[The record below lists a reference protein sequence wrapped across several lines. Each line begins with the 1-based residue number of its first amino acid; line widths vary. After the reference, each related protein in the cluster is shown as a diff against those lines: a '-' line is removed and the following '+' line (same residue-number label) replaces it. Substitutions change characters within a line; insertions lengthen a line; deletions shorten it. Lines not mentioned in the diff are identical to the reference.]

1 MFLSFCYFSWKRPI
15 KSLICVHIKAVR
27 ALRGDLAVFFYYNK
41 YNNHS
46 VNHII
51 YGSYMENN
59 EVIKSFKDFQKKSRK
74 KYKALIDDI
83 KNNKKY
89 VAGDQYSKSDIEILG
104 NDRTENQ
111 LNIVKNA
118 IRTITNTYRESTYR
132 WDVTDTTTNKKS
144 DTLNQFGINFLEDPD
159 NDTAIVE
166 ALESSVAFGLGVLV
180 LTTDYNVD
188 GTPEPVLYSIK
199 DIEHVYLDADISKTN
214 GSDACAAAIV
224 ELKSRKWVES
234 NYGIDISAIDK
245 PAVDIE
251 QEYDRKEYMPLVT
264 YWTKTKGQVVCY
276 KMIGN
281 EIIEEIPLPMTY
293 IPVIPVFGEKTILDD
308 EWSWTGIVNQMK
320 GVQKLINYAYSNI
333 LVRLATSPKNVWL
346 GESESI
352 EGNEKYYRDSNKTLN
367 PLLIYNKWSAD
378 GKREL
383 EAPQRM
389 SNEIQLG
396 DVGEMFSQ
404 SLQMVNAIIGIPAV
418 GLESEV
424 EKSATEVL
432 TAEKTFQN
440 NVRAYIYNLKASLK
454 VVGMCLFELVQGQQ
468 LFGSIKINMI
478 QGPEEGL
485 KKQEARVILQQ
496 MAPLLTEPQDQR
508 KLLMAMA
515 NVEDDNQYIKTLVE
529 ILQPMPTQQEMKDQ
543 ELINQANEE
552 IKSRDAQIAQ
562 LTKELED
569 TKRQIELKGYS
580 LDREVTLTQLKHEQE
595 LQKMLLQHRLEGQL
609 TDKDLLELA
618 NESEKNQMELEK
630 KAIELDSAERKANA
644 ENIKTASQIALNNS
658 KFDNEMVKQETI
670 KLKNQKQRNEVEN
683 G

>member
-1 MFLSFCYFSWKRPI
+1 MQ
-15 KSLICVHIKAVR
+15 
-27 ALRGDLAVFFYYNK
+27 YNVET
-41 YNNHS
+41 ND
-46 VNHII
+46 II
-51 YGSYMENN
+51 RE
-59 EVIKSFKDFQKKSRK
+59 FKDFQKRSRK
-74 KYKALIDDI
+74 KWKKTIDRI
-83 KNNKKY
+83 KDERKFLS
-89 VAGDQYSKSDIEILG
+89 GDQYSKEDIDILG
-104 NDRTENQ
+104 KDRAENK

-118 IRTITNTYRESTYR
+118 IRTIANTYRESTYR
-132 WDVTDTTTNKKS
+132 WDVIDTATNKKS
-144 DTLNQFGINFLEDPD
+144 EILNQFGINFLEDPD
-159 NDTAIVE
+159 NDTAITE
-166 ALESSVAFGLGVLV
+166 TLENAVAFGLGVFV
-180 LTTDYNVD
+180 VTTDYNID
-188 GTPEPVLYSIK
+188 GNPEPVLYNVKELSNL
-199 DIEHVYLDADISKTN
+199 YLDPDISKTN
-214 GSDACAAAIV
+214 GADATAAAIV
-224 ELKSRKWVES
+224 ELKTRKWVEK
-234 NYGIDISAIDK
+234 NYGIDISTVDA
-245 PAVDIE
+245 PTVDIDDD
-251 QEYDRKEYMPLVT
+251 YDRKEYMPLVT
-264 YWTKTKGQVVCY
+264 YWSKEDGGVNCY
-276 KMIGN
+276 RMIGN
-281 EIIEEIPLPMTY
+281 DIVDTISLPITY
-293 IPVIPVFGEKTILDD
+293 IPVVPVFGEKSFEDD

-569 TKRQIELKGYS
+569 TKRQIELKGYALEREFTLENFKHRNELEKMILQS
-580 LDREVTLTQLKHEQE
+580 KLD
-595 LQKMLLQHRLEGQL
+595 GQL
-609 TDKDLLELA
+609 SDKDLAGMAQEQEIKKMEIEKEGLKM
-618 NESEKNQMELEK
+618 ESQAMKTMADTK
-630 KAIELDSAERKANA
+630 KAENDVKVSDAKARLA
-644 ENIKTASQIALNNS
+644 ENKAEETNAKTFDRIIKES
-658 KFDNEMVKQETI
+658 K
-670 KLKNQKQRNEVEN
+670 
-683 G
+683 

>member
-1 MFLSFCYFSWKRPI
+1 MEFTEENTSIIKEFRDFS
-15 KSLICVHIKAVR
+15 
-27 ALRGDLAVFFYYNK
+27 
-41 YNNHS
+41 
-46 VNHII
+46 
-51 YGSYMENN
+51 
-59 EVIKSFKDFQKKSRK
+59 KKSRK
-74 KYKALIDDI
+74 KYKALINDI
-83 KNNKKY
+83 KENKKY
-89 VAGDQYSKSDIEILG
+89 VSGDQYSKSDIEILG
-104 NDRTENQ
+104 KDRTENQ
-111 LNIVKNA
+111 LNVVKNA

-144 DTLNQFGINFLEDPD
+144 EILNQFGINFLEDPD

-188 GTPEPVLYSIK
+188 GNPEPVLYSIK
-199 DIEHVYLDADISKTN
+199 DIENVYLDPDISKTN

-234 NYGIDISAIDK
+234 NYGIDISTIDK
-245 PAVDIE
+245 PEVDIE
-251 QEYDRKEYMPLVT
+251 QDYDRKEYMPLVT
-264 YWTKTKGQVVCY
+264 YWSKTKGQVVCY
-276 KMIGN
+276 RMIGN
-281 EIIEEIPLPMTY
+281 EIVEEIPLTMTY

-352 EGNEKYYRDSNKTLN
+352 EGNEKYFRDSNKTLN

-383 EAPQRM
+383 EAPQRL

-404 SLQMVNAIIGIPAV
+404 SLQMVNNVIGIPAV

-440 NVRAYIYNLKASLK
+440 NIRAYIYNLKASLK
-454 VVGMCLFELVQGQQ
+454 VIGMCLFELVQGQP

-508 KLLMAMA
+508 KLLLAMA
-515 NVEDDNQYIKTLVE
+515 NVEDDNQYVRTLVE
-529 ILQPMPTQQEMKDQ
+529 ILQPMPTQQELQDQ
-543 ELINQANEE
+543 EIINQANSE
-552 IKSRDAQIAQ
+552 IKQRDMQIAQ
-562 LTKELED
+562 LSKELED
-569 TKRQIELKGYS
+569 TKRQIELKGYA
-580 LDREVTLTQLKHEQE
+580 LEREFTLEEFKHKNE
-595 LQKMLLQHRLEGQL
+595 LEKMILQSKLEGQIS
-609 TDKDLLELA
+609 DKDLMEMA
-618 NESEKNQMELEK
+618 KEQEIQKMEIEKEGMKMESQAMKTMADAK
-630 KAIELDSAERKANA
+630 KAE
-644 ENIKTASQIALNNS
+644 
-658 KFDNEMVKQETI
+658 
-670 KLKNQKQRNEVEN
+670 NEVKVSDAKAKLAESKAKETHAKTVN
-683 G
+683 KIIKESK

>member
-1 MFLSFCYFSWKRPI
+1 MK
-15 KSLICVHIKAVR
+15 
-27 ALRGDLAVFFYYNK
+27 
-41 YNNHS
+41 NN
-46 VNHII
+46 VETNDII
-51 YGSYMENN
+51 SE
-59 EVIKSFKDFQKKSRK
+59 FKDFQKRSRK
-74 KYKALIDDI
+74 KWKKTIDRI
-83 KNNKKY
+83 KDERKFLS
-89 VAGDQYSKSDIEILG
+89 GDQYSKEDIDILG
-104 NDRTENQ
+104 KDRAANK
-111 LNIVKNA
+111 LNVVKNA
-118 IRTITNTYRESTYR
+118 IRTIANTYRESTYR
-132 WDVTDTTTNKKS
+132 WDVIDTATNKKS
-144 DTLNQFGINFLEDPD
+144 EILNQFGINFLEDPD
-159 NDTAIVE
+159 NDTAITE
-166 ALESSVAFGLGVLV
+166 TLENAVAFGLGVFV
-180 LTTDYNVD
+180 VTTDYNID
-188 GTPEPVLYSIK
+188 GNPEPVLYNVKELSNL
-199 DIEHVYLDADISKTN
+199 YLDPDISKTN
-214 GSDACAAAIV
+214 GADATAAAIV
-224 ELKSRKWVES
+224 ELKTRKWVEK
-234 NYGIDISAIDK
+234 NYGIDISTVDA
-245 PAVDIE
+245 PTVDIDDD
-251 QEYDRKEYMPLVT
+251 YDRKEYMPLVT
-264 YWTKTKGQVVCY
+264 YWSKEDGGVNCY
-276 KMIGN
+276 RMIGN
-281 EIIEEIPLPMTY
+281 DIVDTISLPISY
-293 IPVIPVFGEKTILDD
+293 IPVVPVFGEKSFEDD

-562 LTKELED
+562 LTKELEE
-569 TKRQIELKGYS
+569 TKRQIELKGYALEREFTLENFKHRNELEKMILQS
-580 LDREVTLTQLKHEQE
+580 KLD
-595 LQKMLLQHRLEGQL
+595 GQL
-609 TDKDLLELA
+609 SDKDLAGMAQEQEIKKMEIEKEGLKM
-618 NESEKNQMELEK
+618 ESQAMKTMADTK
-630 KAIELDSAERKANA
+630 KAENDVKVSDAKARLA
-644 ENIKTASQIALNNS
+644 ENKAEETSAKTFDRIIKES
-658 KFDNEMVKQETI
+658 
-670 KLKNQKQRNEVEN
+670 R
-683 G
+683 

>member
-1 MFLSFCYFSWKRPI
+1 M
-15 KSLICVHIKAVR
+15 
-27 ALRGDLAVFFYYNK
+27 
-41 YNNHS
+41 
-46 VNHII
+46 
-51 YGSYMENN
+51 
-59 EVIKSFKDFQKKSRK
+59 IKSFKDFQKKSRK

-188 GTPEPVLYSIK
+188 GNPEPVLYSIK
-199 DIEHVYLDADISKTN
+199 DIENVYLDPDISKTN

-234 NYGIDISAIDK
+234 NYGIDISTIDK
-245 PAVDIE
+245 PNVDIE

-264 YWTKTKGQVVCY
+264 YWTKTKGQVVCC

-281 EIIEEIPLPMTY
+281 EILEEIPLPMTY

-543 ELINQANEE
+543 EIITQANEE

-562 LTKELED
+562 LTKELEEA
-569 TKRQIELKGYS
+569 KRQIELKGYALEREFTLENFKHRNELEKMILQS
-580 LDREVTLTQLKHEQE
+580 KLD
-595 LQKMLLQHRLEGQL
+595 GQL
-609 TDKDLLELA
+609 SDKDLVGMAQEQEIKKMEIEKEGMKM
-618 NESEKNQMELEK
+618 ESQAMKTMADTK
-630 KAIELDSAERKANA
+630 KAENDVKVSDAKARLA
-644 ENIKTASQIALNNS
+644 ENKAEETNAKTFDRIIKES
-658 KFDNEMVKQETI
+658 
-670 KLKNQKQRNEVEN
+670 R
-683 G
+683 

>member
-1 MFLSFCYFSWKRPI
+1 MEFTE
-15 KSLICVHIKAVR
+15 
-27 ALRGDLAVFFYYNK
+27 D
-41 YNNHS
+41 NN
-46 VNHII
+46 N
-51 YGSYMENN
+51 
-59 EVIKSFKDFQKKSRK
+59 VIKEFKDFSKKSRK
-74 KYKALIDDI
+74 KYKALINDI
-83 KNNKKY
+83 KDNKKY
-89 VAGDQYSKSDIEILG
+89 VSGDQYSKSDIEILG
-104 NDRTENQ
+104 KDRTENQ
-111 LNIVKNA
+111 LNVVKNA

-144 DTLNQFGINFLEDPD
+144 EILNQFGINFLEDPD

-180 LTTDYNVD
+180 ITTDYNVD

-199 DIEHVYLDADISKTN
+199 DLENVFLDPDISKTN

-234 NYGIDISAIDK
+234 NYGIDISTIDK
-245 PAVDIE
+245 PEVDIE
-251 QEYDRKEYMPLVT
+251 QDYDRKEYMPLVT
-264 YWTKTKGQVVCY
+264 YWTKTKGQVICY
-276 KMIGN
+276 RMIGN
-281 EIIEEIPLPMTY
+281 EIVEEIPLSMTY

-352 EGNEKYYRDSNKTLN
+352 EGNEKYFRDSNKTLN

-383 EAPQRM
+383 EAPQRL

-404 SLQMVNAIIGIPAV
+404 SLQMVNNVIGIPAV

-440 NVRAYIYNLKASLK
+440 NIRAYIYNLKASLK
-454 VVGMCLFELVQGQQ
+454 VVGMCLFELVQGQP

-508 KLLMAMA
+508 KLLLAMA
-515 NVEDDNQYIKTLVE
+515 NVEDDNQYVRTLVE
-529 ILQPMPTQQEMKDQ
+529 ILQPMPTAQEMQDQ
-543 ELINQANEE
+543 EIINQANSE
-552 IKSRDAQIAQ
+552 IKQRDMQIAQ
-562 LTKELED
+562 LSKELED
-569 TKRQIELKGYS
+569 TKRQIELKGYA
-580 LDREVTLTQLKHEQE
+580 LEREFTLEEFKHRNE
-595 LQKMLLQHRLEGQL
+595 LEKMILQSKLEGQIS
-609 TDKDLLELA
+609 DKDLMEMA
-618 NESEKNQMELEK
+618 KEQEIQKMEIEKEGMKMESQAMKTMADTK
-630 KAIELDSAERKANA
+630 KAE
-644 ENIKTASQIALNNS
+644 
-658 KFDNEMVKQETI
+658 
-670 KLKNQKQRNEVEN
+670 NEVKVSNAKAKLAESKAKETHAKTVN
-683 G
+683 RIIKESK

>member
-1 MFLSFCYFSWKRPI
+1 MEFTEENTSIIKEFRDFS
-15 KSLICVHIKAVR
+15 
-27 ALRGDLAVFFYYNK
+27 
-41 YNNHS
+41 
-46 VNHII
+46 
-51 YGSYMENN
+51 
-59 EVIKSFKDFQKKSRK
+59 KKSRK

-89 VAGDQYSKSDIEILG
+89 VSGDQYSKSDIEILG
-104 NDRTENQ
+104 KDRTENQ
-111 LNIVKNA
+111 LNVVKNA

-144 DTLNQFGINFLEDPD
+144 EILNQFGINFLEDPD
-159 NDTAIVE
+159 NDTAIIE

-188 GTPEPVLYSIK
+188 GSPEPVLYSIK
-199 DIEHVYLDADISKTN
+199 DIENVYLDPDISKTN

-234 NYGIDISAIDK
+234 NYGIDISTIDK
-245 PAVDIE
+245 PEVDIE
-251 QEYDRKEYMPLVT
+251 QDYDRKEYMPLVT

-276 KMIGN
+276 RMIGN
-281 EIIEEIPLPMTY
+281 EIVEEIPLTMTY

-383 EAPQRM
+383 EAPQRL

-404 SLQMVNAIIGIPAV
+404 SLQMVNNVIGIPAV

-440 NVRAYIYNLKASLK
+440 NIRAYIYNLKASLK
-454 VVGMCLFELVQGQQ
+454 VIGMCLFELVQGQP
-468 LFGSIKINMI
+468 LFGSIKINMV

-508 KLLMAMA
+508 KLLLAMA
-515 NVEDDNQYIKTLVE
+515 NVEDDNQYVKTLVE
-529 ILQPMPTQQEMKDQ
+529 LLQPMPTAQELQDQ
-543 ELINQANEE
+543 ELINQANTE
-552 IKSRDAQIAQ
+552 IKQRDMQIAQ
-562 LTKELED
+562 LSKELED
-569 TKRQIELKGYS
+569 TKRQIELKGYA
-580 LDREVTLTQLKHEQE
+580 LEREFTLEEFKHKNELEKMILKS
-595 LQKMLLQHRLEGQL
+595 KLEGQISE
-609 TDKDLLELA
+609 KDLMEMA
-618 NESEKNQMELEK
+618 KEQEIQKMEIEKEGMKMESQAMKTMADTK
-630 KAIELDSAERKANA
+630 KAE
-644 ENIKTASQIALNNS
+644 
-658 KFDNEMVKQETI
+658 
-670 KLKNQKQRNEVEN
+670 NEVKVSDAKAKLAESKAKETHAKTVN
-683 G
+683 KIIKESK

>member
-1 MFLSFCYFSWKRPI
+1 MKDN
-15 KSLICVHIKAVR
+15 VETN
-27 ALRGDLAVFFYYNK
+27 D
-41 YNNHS
+41 
-46 VNHII
+46 II
-51 YGSYMENN
+51 RE
-59 EVIKSFKDFQKKSRK
+59 FKDFQKRSRK
-74 KYKALIDDI
+74 KWKKTIDRI
-83 KNNKKY
+83 KDERKFLS
-89 VAGDQYSKSDIEILG
+89 GDQYSKEDIDILG
-104 NDRTENQ
+104 TDRAANK

-118 IRTITNTYRESTYR
+118 IRTIANTYRESTYR
-132 WDVTDTTTNKKS
+132 WDVIDTATNKKS
-144 DTLNQFGINFLEDPD
+144 EILNQFGINFLEDPD
-159 NDTAIVE
+159 NDTAIIE
-166 ALESSVAFGLGVLV
+166 TLENAVAFGLGVFV
-180 LTTDYNVD
+180 VTTDYNID
-188 GTPEPVLYSIK
+188 GNPEPVLYNVKELSNLF
-199 DIEHVYLDADISKTN
+199 LDPDISKTN
-214 GSDACAAAIV
+214 GADATAAAIV
-224 ELKSRKWVES
+224 ELKTRKWVEK
-234 NYGIDISAIDK
+234 NYGIDISTVDT
-245 PAVDIE
+245 PTVDIDDD
-251 QEYDRKEYMPLVT
+251 YDRKEYMPLVT
-264 YWTKTKGQVVCY
+264 YWSKEDGGVNCY
-276 KMIGN
+276 RMIGN
-281 EIIEEIPLPMTY
+281 DIVDTISLPITY
-293 IPVIPVFGEKTILDD
+293 IPVVPVFGEKSFEHD

-569 TKRQIELKGYS
+569 TKRQLELKGYALEREFTLENFKHRNELEKMILQS
-580 LDREVTLTQLKHEQE
+580 KLD
-595 LQKMLLQHRLEGQL
+595 GQL
-609 TDKDLLELA
+609 SDKDLAGMAQEQEIKKMEIEKEGLKM
-618 NESEKNQMELEK
+618 ESQAMKTMADTK
-630 KAIELDSAERKANA
+630 KAENDVKVSDAKARLA
-644 ENIKTASQIALNNS
+644 ENKAEETSAKTFDRIIKES
-658 KFDNEMVKQETI
+658 K
-670 KLKNQKQRNEVEN
+670 
-683 G
+683 

>member
-1 MFLSFCYFSWKRPI
+1 MKDN
-15 KSLICVHIKAVR
+15 VETN
-27 ALRGDLAVFFYYNK
+27 D
-41 YNNHS
+41 
-46 VNHII
+46 II
-51 YGSYMENN
+51 RE
-59 EVIKSFKDFQKKSRK
+59 FKDFQKRSRK
-74 KYKALIDDI
+74 KWKKTIDRI
-83 KNNKKY
+83 KDERKFLS
-89 VAGDQYSKSDIEILG
+89 GDQYSKEDIDILG
-104 NDRTENQ
+104 TDRAANK

-118 IRTITNTYRESTYR
+118 IRTIANTYRESTYR
-132 WDVTDTTTNKKS
+132 WDVIDTATNKKS
-144 DTLNQFGINFLEDPD
+144 EILNQFGINFLEDPD
-159 NDTAIVE
+159 NDTAIIE
-166 ALESSVAFGLGVLV
+166 TLENAVAFGLGVFV
-180 LTTDYNVD
+180 ITTDYNID
-188 GTPEPVLYSIK
+188 GNPEPVLYNVKELSNLF
-199 DIEHVYLDADISKTN
+199 LDPDISKTN
-214 GSDACAAAIV
+214 GADATAAAIV
-224 ELKSRKWVES
+224 ELKTRKWVEK
-234 NYGIDISAIDK
+234 NYGIDISIVDT
-245 PAVDIE
+245 PTVDIDDD
-251 QEYDRKEYMPLVT
+251 YDRKEYMPLVT
-264 YWTKTKGQVVCY
+264 YWSKEDGGVNCY
-276 KMIGN
+276 RMIGN
-281 EIIEEIPLPMTY
+281 DIVDTISLPITY
-293 IPVIPVFGEKTILDD
+293 IPVVPVFGEKSFEDD

-418 GLESEV
+418 GMESEV

-569 TKRQIELKGYS
+569 TKRQIELKGYALEREFTLENFKHRNELEKMILQS
-580 LDREVTLTQLKHEQE
+580 KLD
-595 LQKMLLQHRLEGQL
+595 GQL
-609 TDKDLLELA
+609 SDKDLVGMAQEQEVKKMEIEKEGLKM
-618 NESEKNQMELEK
+618 ESQAMKTMADTK
-630 KAIELDSAERKANA
+630 KAENDIKVSDAKARLA
-644 ENIKTASQIALNNS
+644 ENKAEETNAKTFDRIIKES
-658 KFDNEMVKQETI
+658 K
-670 KLKNQKQRNEVEN
+670 
-683 G
+683 

>member
-1 MFLSFCYFSWKRPI
+1 MK
-15 KSLICVHIKAVR
+15 
-27 ALRGDLAVFFYYNK
+27 
-41 YNNHS
+41 NN
-46 VNHII
+46 VETNDII
-51 YGSYMENN
+51 SE
-59 EVIKSFKDFQKKSRK
+59 FKDFQKRSRK
-74 KYKALIDDI
+74 KWKKTIDRI
-83 KNNKKY
+83 KDERKFLS
-89 VAGDQYSKSDIEILG
+89 GDQYSKEDIDILG
-104 NDRTENQ
+104 KDRAANK
-111 LNIVKNA
+111 LNVVKNA
-118 IRTITNTYRESTYR
+118 IRTIANTYRESTYR
-132 WDVTDTTTNKKS
+132 WDVIDTATNKKS
-144 DTLNQFGINFLEDPD
+144 EILNQFGINFLEDPD
-159 NDTAIVE
+159 NDTAITE
-166 ALESSVAFGLGVLV
+166 TLENAVAFGLGVFV
-180 LTTDYNVD
+180 VTTDYNID
-188 GTPEPVLYSIK
+188 GNPEPVLYNVKELSNL
-199 DIEHVYLDADISKTN
+199 YLDPDISKTN
-214 GSDACAAAIV
+214 GADATAAAIV
-224 ELKSRKWVES
+224 ELKTRKWVEK
-234 NYGIDISAIDK
+234 NYGIDISTVDA
-245 PAVDIE
+245 PTVDIDDD
-251 QEYDRKEYMPLVT
+251 YDRKEYMPLVT
-264 YWTKTKGQVVCY
+264 YWSKEDGGVNCY
-276 KMIGN
+276 RMIGN
-281 EIIEEIPLPMTY
+281 DIVDTISLPISY
-293 IPVIPVFGEKTILDD
+293 IPVVPVFGEKSFEDD

-569 TKRQIELKGYS
+569 TKRQIELKGYALEREFTLENFKHRNELEKMILQS
-580 LDREVTLTQLKHEQE
+580 KLD
-595 LQKMLLQHRLEGQL
+595 GQL
-609 TDKDLLELA
+609 SDKDLAGMAQEQEIKKMEIEKEGLKM
-618 NESEKNQMELEK
+618 ESQAMKTMADTK
-630 KAIELDSAERKANA
+630 KAENDVKVSDAKARLA
-644 ENIKTASQIALNNS
+644 ENKAEETSAKTFDRIIKES
-658 KFDNEMVKQETI
+658 
-670 KLKNQKQRNEVEN
+670 R
-683 G
+683 

>member
-1 MFLSFCYFSWKRPI
+1 
-15 KSLICVHIKAVR
+15 
-27 ALRGDLAVFFYYNK
+27 
-41 YNNHS
+41 
-46 VNHII
+46 
-51 YGSYMENN
+51 MENN

-83 KNNKKY
+83 KSNKKY
-89 VAGDQYSKSDIEILG
+89 VAGDQYSKSDVEILG

-144 DTLNQFGINFLEDPD
+144 ETLNQFGINFLEDPD

-251 QEYDRKEYMPLVT
+251 QEYDRKEYMPMVT

-424 EKSATEVL
+424 EKSATEIL

-569 TKRQIELKGYS
+569 SKRQLELKGYALEREFTLENFKHRNELEKMILQS
-580 LDREVTLTQLKHEQE
+580 KLD
-595 LQKMLLQHRLEGQL
+595 GQL
-609 TDKDLLELA
+609 SDKDLAGMAQEQEIKKMEIEKEGMKM
-618 NESEKNQMELEK
+618 ESQAMKTMADTK
-630 KAIELDSAERKANA
+630 KAENDVKVSDAKARLA
-644 ENIKTASQIALNNS
+644 ENKAEETSAKTFDRIIKES
-658 KFDNEMVKQETI
+658 K
-670 KLKNQKQRNEVEN
+670 
-683 G
+683 

>member
-1 MFLSFCYFSWKRPI
+1 MEFTEDNTSII
-15 KSLICVHIKAVR
+15 K
-27 ALRGDLAVFFYYNK
+27 
-41 YNNHS
+41 
-46 VNHII
+46 
-51 YGSYMENN
+51 E
-59 EVIKSFKDFQKKSRK
+59 FKDFSKKSRK
-74 KYKALIDDI
+74 KYKALINDI
-83 KNNKKY
+83 KENKKY
-89 VAGDQYSKSDIEILG
+89 VSGDQYSKSDIEILG
-104 NDRTENQ
+104 KDRTENQ
-111 LNIVKNA
+111 LNVVKNA

-144 DTLNQFGINFLEDPD
+144 EILNQFGINFLEDPD

-188 GTPEPVLYSIK
+188 GNPEPVLYSIK
-199 DIEHVYLDADISKTN
+199 DIENVYLDPDISKTN

-234 NYGIDISAIDK
+234 NYGIDISTIDK
-245 PAVDIE
+245 PEVDIE
-251 QEYDRKEYMPLVT
+251 QDYDRKEYMPLVT
-264 YWTKTKGQVVCY
+264 YWSKTKGQVVCY
-276 KMIGN
+276 RMIGN
-281 EIIEEIPLPMTY
+281 EIVEEIPLTMTY

-352 EGNEKYYRDSNKTLN
+352 EGNEKYFRDSNKTLN

-383 EAPQRM
+383 EAPQRL

-404 SLQMVNAIIGIPAV
+404 SLQMVNNVIGIPAV

-440 NVRAYIYNLKASLK
+440 NIRAYIYNLKASLK
-454 VVGMCLFELVQGQQ
+454 VIGMCLFELVQGQP

-508 KLLMAMA
+508 KLLLAMA
-515 NVEDDNQYIKTLVE
+515 NVEDDNQYVRTLVE
-529 ILQPMPTQQEMKDQ
+529 ILQPMPTQQELQDQ
-543 ELINQANEE
+543 EIINQANSE
-552 IKSRDAQIAQ
+552 IKQRDMQIAQ
-562 LTKELED
+562 LSKELED
-569 TKRQIELKGYS
+569 TKRQLELKGYA
-580 LDREVTLTQLKHEQE
+580 LEREFTLEEYKHRNE
-595 LQKMLLQHRLEGQL
+595 LEKLILQHKLDGSL
-609 TDKDLLELA
+609 TDKDLMEMA
-618 NESEKNQMELEK
+618 KEQEIQKMEIEKEGMKMESQAMKTMADAK
-630 KAIELDSAERKANA
+630 KAE
-644 ENIKTASQIALNNS
+644 
-658 KFDNEMVKQETI
+658 
-670 KLKNQKQRNEVEN
+670 NEVKVSDAKAKLAESKAKETHAKTVN
-683 G
+683 KIIKESK

>member
-1 MFLSFCYFSWKRPI
+1 MEFTEDNTSII
-15 KSLICVHIKAVR
+15 K
-27 ALRGDLAVFFYYNK
+27 
-41 YNNHS
+41 
-46 VNHII
+46 
-51 YGSYMENN
+51 E
-59 EVIKSFKDFQKKSRK
+59 FKDFSKKSRK

-83 KNNKKY
+83 KDNKKY
-89 VAGDQYSKSDIEILG
+89 VSGDQYSKSDIEILG
-104 NDRTENQ
+104 KDRTENQ
-111 LNIVKNA
+111 LNVVKNA

-144 DTLNQFGINFLEDPD
+144 EILNQFGINFLEDPD

-199 DIEHVYLDADISKTN
+199 DIENVYLDPDISKTN

-234 NYGIDISAIDK
+234 NYGIDISTIDK
-245 PAVDIE
+245 PEVDIE
-251 QEYDRKEYMPLVT
+251 QDYDRKEYMPLVT

-276 KMIGN
+276 RMIGN
-281 EIIEEIPLPMTY
+281 EIVEEIPLTMTY

-352 EGNEKYYRDSNKTLN
+352 EGNEKYFRDSNKTLN

-383 EAPQRM
+383 EAPQRL

-404 SLQMVNAIIGIPAV
+404 SLQMVNNVIGIPAV

-440 NVRAYIYNLKASLK
+440 NIRAYIYNLKASLK
-454 VVGMCLFELVQGQQ
+454 VVGMCLFELIQGQP

-508 KLLMAMA
+508 KLLLAMA
-515 NVEDDNQYIKTLVE
+515 NVEDDNQYVRTLVE
-529 ILQPMPTQQEMKDQ
+529 ILQPMPTQQELQDQ
-543 ELINQANEE
+543 EIINQANSE
-552 IKSRDAQIAQ
+552 IKQRDMQIAQ
-562 LTKELED
+562 LSKELED
-569 TKRQIELKGYS
+569 TKRQIELKGYA
-580 LDREVTLTQLKHEQE
+580 LEREFTLEEFKHRNE
-595 LQKMLLQHRLEGQL
+595 LEKMILQSKLEGQIS
-609 TDKDLLELA
+609 DKDLMEMA
-618 NESEKNQMELEK
+618 KEQEIQKMEIEKEGMKMQSQAMKTMADTK
-630 KAIELDSAERKANA
+630 KAE
-644 ENIKTASQIALNNS
+644 
-658 KFDNEMVKQETI
+658 
-670 KLKNQKQRNEVEN
+670 NEVKVSDAKAKLAESKAKETHAKTVN
-683 G
+683 RIIKESK

>member
-1 MFLSFCYFSWKRPI
+1 MEFTE
-15 KSLICVHIKAVR
+15 
-27 ALRGDLAVFFYYNK
+27 D
-41 YNNHS
+41 NN
-46 VNHII
+46 N
-51 YGSYMENN
+51 
-59 EVIKSFKDFQKKSRK
+59 VIKEFKDFSKKSRK
-74 KYKALIDDI
+74 KYKALINDI
-83 KNNKKY
+83 KENKKY
-89 VAGDQYSKSDIEILG
+89 VSGDQYSKSDIEILG
-104 NDRTENQ
+104 KDRTENQ
-111 LNIVKNA
+111 LNVVKNA

-144 DTLNQFGINFLEDPD
+144 EILNQFGINFLEDPD

-188 GTPEPVLYSIK
+188 GNPEPVLYSIK
-199 DIEHVYLDADISKTN
+199 DIENVYLDPDISKTN

-234 NYGIDISAIDK
+234 NYGIDISTIDK
-245 PAVDIE
+245 PEVDIE
-251 QEYDRKEYMPLVT
+251 QDYDRKEYMPLVT
-264 YWTKTKGQVVCY
+264 YWSKTKGQVVCY
-276 KMIGN
+276 RMIGN
-281 EIIEEIPLPMTY
+281 EIVEEIPLTMTY

-352 EGNEKYYRDSNKTLN
+352 EGNEKYFRDSNKTLN

-383 EAPQRM
+383 EAPQRL

-404 SLQMVNAIIGIPAV
+404 SLQMVNNVIGIPAV

-440 NVRAYIYNLKASLK
+440 NIRAYIYNLKASLK
-454 VVGMCLFELVQGQQ
+454 VIGMCLFELIQGQP

-508 KLLMAMA
+508 KLLLAMA
-515 NVEDDNQYIKTLVE
+515 NVEDDNQYVRTLVE
-529 ILQPMPTQQEMKDQ
+529 ILQPMPTQQELQDQ
-543 ELINQANEE
+543 EIINQANSE
-552 IKSRDAQIAQ
+552 IKQRDMQIAQ
-562 LTKELED
+562 LSKELED
-569 TKRQIELKGYS
+569 TKRQLELKGYA
-580 LDREVTLTQLKHEQE
+580 LEREFTLEEFKHKNE
-595 LQKMLLQHRLEGQL
+595 LEKMILQSKLEGQIS
-609 TDKDLLELA
+609 DKDLMEMA
-618 NESEKNQMELEK
+618 KEQEIQKMEIEKEGMKMESQAMKTMADAK
-630 KAIELDSAERKANA
+630 KAE
-644 ENIKTASQIALNNS
+644 
-658 KFDNEMVKQETI
+658 
-670 KLKNQKQRNEVEN
+670 NEVKVSDAKAKLAESKAKETHAKTVN
-683 G
+683 RIIKESK